1 MIGSENSLGCFPD
14 IVVVHCSG
22 TVDVLVDHFL
32 GSSVVHCCSID
43 DTEDYKLSKEVDCHF
58 VGSFGSSDLDTV
70 C

>member
-1 MIGSENSLGCFPD
+1 MIGSENSLGCFLGT
-14 IVVVHCSG
+14 VVVHCFG

-43 DTEDYKLSKEVDCHF
+43 DTEGYKLLKEVDCHF